1 MRKVFDA
8 IIWEDRLIRST
19 RYATW
24 YVDKDLPE
32 DFDKMT
38 TDQKQYWVNENGDFH
53 SDTFDLE
60 TEDLKCQNEECIEL
74 VMREQ

>member
-8 IIWEDRLIRST
+8 VIWEDRLIRST

-32 DFDKMT
+32 GFDKMT
-38 TDQKQYWVNENGDFH
+38 TDEQQYWVNENGEFYKDI
-53 SDTFDLE
+53 FDLE
-60 TEDLKCQNEECIEL
+60 TEDLECQNEECIEL

>member
-8 IIWEDRLIRST
+8 VIWEDRLIRTT

-32 DFDKMT
+32 GFDKLSAD
-38 TDQKQYWVNENGDFH
+38 DQQYWVNENGDFH
-53 SDTFDLE
+53 SDSLDPE
-60 TEDLKCQNEECIEL
+60 TEDLECQKETCVEL
-74 VMREQ
+74 TLRED